1 MTAYRKFLENL
12 ALQLTSAI
20 ATKQKLKLMYRVV
33 FNLFKSIDRCL
44 LT

>member
-20 ATKQKLKLMYRVV
+20 ATLQLLALCGEKKLYA
-33 FNLFKSIDRCL
+33 
-44 LT
+44 

>member
-20 ATKQKLKLMYRVV
+20 ATLHPYKEALYLSA
-33 FNLFKSIDRCL
+33 LG
-44 LT
+44 